1 MIGGIKDFAKRHWP
15 ALRLRT
21 ILLTVLLFAAA
32 MPGLTAIFLRVYENT
47 LVRQTEAELV
57 AQSAALA
64 AVASVSW
71 PGADPQAEADAG
83 PTSTIEDYY
92 QPENTTIDLRG
103 DPILPERPA
112 PRPASAAAD
121 PDAVAVAAILDPVI
135 RRTVRT
141 TLSSVL
147 VLDHLGQIVRGPGV
161 GGDLSGLPE
170 VRAALAGKPSTV
182 LRRNS
187 DYHPRYSFEW
197 LSRASDIRLH
207 HARPVE
213 VRGKVVAVLLVSRS
227 PRALFRGVYEDRGKI
242 ALGVIGIF
250 GMLIFL
256 AGLVSRGVTRPIE
269 GLSRASREV
278 ALGRGAV
285 PETPATAAIEIRA
298 LYEDFRVMAGAIER
312 RSRYL
317 RDFAAAV
324 SHEFKTPLAG
334 IGGAVELLQDH
345 GAAMSETE
353 RARFLANISAD
364 NARLTQLVT
373 DLLDMARA
381 DMARPETGVAVD
393 LRQPARRVVDSFMG
407 RQVALAVDL
416 PPGLSAVGVP
426 EATLEKVLCALIENS
441 VQAGAR
447 RVDISARTLADGVC
461 VTVRDDGPGF
471 PEADRERMFEPFFT
485 SRRADGGTGLGLPIA
500 RSLLAAS
507 GATIVAAVADRGAR
521 FDITLPYASAASA

>member
-1 MIGGIKDFAKRHWP
+1 VIGPVKAFAKRHWP
-15 ALRLRT
+15 ALHLRT

-64 AVASVSW
+64 AMAAVSW
-71 PGADPQAEADAG
+71 PGANAEAEAESG
-83 PTSTIEDYY
+83 PPGKAEPYY

-103 DPILPERPA
+103 DPILPERPQA
-112 PRPASAAAD
+112 PPARIAPD
-121 PDAVAVAAILDPVI
+121 PAAVAVSTALDPVI
-135 RRTVRT
+135 RRTART
-141 TLSSVL
+141 TLASVL
-147 VLDHLGQIVRGPGV
+147 VLDRHGQIVHGPGL

-170 VRAALAGKPSTV
+170 VRAALAGRPSTV

-187 DYHPRYSFEW
+187 DYHARYSFEW

-213 VRGKVVAVLLVSRS
+213 VRGQVVAVLLVSRS

-298 LYEDFRVMAGAIER
+298 LYEDFRAMADAIER

-345 GAAMSETE
+345 GATMSEAE
-353 RARFLANISAD
+353 RARFLANILAD

-381 DMARPETGVAVD
+381 DMARPEAGASVD
-393 LRQPARRVVDSFMG
+393 LRQPTARVVDSFAG
-407 RQVALAVDL
+407 RNIALAVDL
-416 PPGLSAVGVP
+416 PPGLASVGVP
-426 EATLEKVLCALIENS
+426 EATLEKVLCVLIENS
-441 VQAGAR
+441 LQAGAHD
-447 RVDISARTLADGVC
+447 VDISARTVAGGVC
-461 VTVRDDGPGF
+461 LAVSDDGPGF
-471 PEADRERMFEPFFT
+471 PEQDRERMFEPFFT

-507 GATIVAAVADRGAR
+507 GASIAAVHSQHGAR
-521 FDITLPYASAASA
+521 FEMRLPYANLASA